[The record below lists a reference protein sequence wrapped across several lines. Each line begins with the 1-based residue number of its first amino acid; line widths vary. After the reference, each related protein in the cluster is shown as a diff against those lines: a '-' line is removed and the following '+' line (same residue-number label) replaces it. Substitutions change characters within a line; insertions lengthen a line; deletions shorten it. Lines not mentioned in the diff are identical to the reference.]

1 MAPAS
6 ADIDLLASQLPNP
19 LTPMAFLPPDLAFQ
33 LTVASYVLV
42 GALVGQIWD
51 ILNTLSVDYK
61 MFTRFRIGLP
71 GIVYVISRF
80 STLAYLLYSTIYES
94 DCAIGNCT
102 KLSKICPWLF
112 TIAHPSTSLLF
123 FFRIRAM
130 YHDNKFIIV
139 FFFLMWLAV
148 VGGSATAIFGVS
160 GLNIGT
166 TKYCINGKLEPY
178 VSAGAIVPM
187 VYDSFVFVAISWRL
201 MQLSTTE
208 DPTLKEGAKVMIFGH
223 NLSAFPKAMLQDGQ
237 AYYLSTLG
245 MACMTVIIFY
255 IKSIPLVYRSILG
268 IPNLTLINVM
278 ACRVFRKTKFGAYRE
293 SMGITGQTGGI
304 TGPIAFANPPSHATC
319 TTGTT
324 MDEASGQFEIE
335 LGKFSRNHE
344 LPREDSASTS
354 KPGEHEKIPSMV

>member
-6 ADIDLLASQLPNP
+6 TDIDLLASQLPNP
-19 LTPMAFLPPDLAFQ
+19 FTPMAFLPPDLAFQ

-51 ILNTLSVDYK
+51 MLNTLSIDYK

-80 STLAYLLYSTIYES
+80 STLAYLLYSTIFETAPI
-94 DCAIGNCT
+94 DNCT
-102 KLSKICPWLF
+102 KLSKIGPWLF
-112 TIAHPSTSLLF
+112 VIAHPSTALLF

-130 YHDNKFIIV
+130 YHDKKVVIV

-148 VGGSATAIFGVS
+148 VGGSATSIPGIS

-187 VYDSFVFVAISWRL
+187 VYDSFVFIAISWRL
-201 MQLSTTE
+201 MQFSTGTE
-208 DPTLKEGAKVMIFGH
+208 DPTLKEGAKMMIFGH

-237 AYYLSTLG
+237 AYYL
-245 MACMTVIIFY
+245 
-255 IKSIPLVYRSILG
+255 
-268 IPNLTLINVM
+268 
-278 ACRVFRKTKFGAYRE
+278 
-293 SMGITGQTGGI
+293 
-304 TGPIAFANPPSHATC
+304 
-319 TTGTT
+319 
-324 MDEASGQFEIE
+324 
-335 LGKFSRNHE
+335 
-344 LPREDSASTS
+344 
-354 KPGEHEKIPSMV
+354 